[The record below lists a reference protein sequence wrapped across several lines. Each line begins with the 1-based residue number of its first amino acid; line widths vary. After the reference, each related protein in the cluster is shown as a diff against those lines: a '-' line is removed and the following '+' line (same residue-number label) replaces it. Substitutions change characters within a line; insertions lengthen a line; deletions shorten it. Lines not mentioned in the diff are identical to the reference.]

1 MKFIEVTAERNKER
15 IKTLISIDNII
26 SISEYGG
33 KSKQA
38 LICLQQKNGEK
49 ITLKCCESY
58 RIVKKRLLERINEAA
73 GKGE

>member
-33 KSKQA
+33 NSKRA
-38 LICLQQKNGEK
+38 LICIQQKNGEK

-58 RIVKKRLLERINEAA
+58 RVVKKRLLEQVNAAA
-73 GKGE
+73 GK

>member
-1 MKFIEVTAERNKER
+1 MDFIEVTAERNKER

-58 RIVKKRLLERINEAA
+58 RVVKKRLLEQINKAA
-73 GKGE
+73 GKE

>member
-1 MKFIEVTAERNKER
+1 MDFIEVTAERNKER

-38 LICLQQKNGEK
+38 LICIQQQNGEK
-49 ITLKCCESY
+49 MTLKCIESY
-58 RIVKKRLLERINEAA
+58 RIVRKRLLEQINEAA
-73 GKGE
+73 GKE

>member
-58 RIVKKRLLERINEAA
+58 RIVKKRLLECINAAA
-73 GKGE
+73 GK

>member
-1 MKFIEVTAERNKER
+1 MNYIEVTADCATEKR
-15 IKTLISIDNII
+15 KTLICIDNII

-58 RIVKKRLLERINEAA
+58 RIVKKRLLEQINEAA
-73 GKGE
+73 GK

>member
-1 MKFIEVTAERNKER
+1 MKFIEVTAEHNKER

-38 LICLQQKNGEK
+38 LICIQQQNGEK
-49 ITLKCCESY
+49 ND
-58 RIVKKRLLERINEAA
+58 VKMY
-73 GKGE
+73 

>member
-1 MKFIEVTAERNKER
+1 MNYIEVTADCATEKR
-15 IKTLISIDNII
+15 KTLICIDNII

-33 KSKQA
+33 NSKQA

-58 RIVKKRLLERINEAA
+58 RIVKKRLLEQINEAA
-73 GKGE
+73 GK